1 MLFKISDFSLSAR
14 NQPIYYAPKQVFES
28 VYTIWDV
35 YLCILAETVKLRRSQ
50 IRISNSIIS
59 LIEVNVLLI
68 MKFSGQGYKNSI
80 AEELTP
86 CPFTCPKNVLCLS
99 KFYESAQTFD
109 CIQCLFKNFCARI
122 KTILLNANH
131 LFVWHKMFVTS
142 TISK

>member
-80 AEELTP
+80 AEESRRLQKL
-86 CPFTCPKNVLCLS
+86 FLKLNFLRVCLLHLIW
-99 KFYESAQTFD
+99 YY
-109 CIQCLFKNFCARI
+109 N
-122 KTILLNANH
+122 ILWKVRSWKHSN
-131 LFVWHKMFVTS
+131 HKMITFYSCVFKRLFS
-142 TISK
+142 HVWDSHVW